1 MVAEWLL
8 LQIFQTKPLWVAQVR
23 SGEIT
28 LSIPAHSEK
37 RVATLLKA
45 MGLRQEKLLS
55 LLDQASKFSV
65 PRGNLE

>member
-1 MVAEWLL
+1 MVAEWLP
-8 LQIFQTKPLWVAQVR
+8 LQILQAQPLWVTQVW
-23 SGEIT
+23 SGGA
-28 LSIPAHSEK
+28 LSFNPSASEK

-45 MGLRQEKLLS
+45 MGLRQEKRLS